1 MDIAKDLARIDGL
14 RAREIPAEPG
24 YHQAVLGP
32 RDWPSEEDCYAYEAA
47 LAELLTARWG
57 EPARWGTTTLVEHG
71 ARGGRI
77 AEAWALLTVFAT
89 ELRTWE
95 VEGTWVVLTV
105 LDREKEEMP
114 KVFVLITREDPP

>member
-32 RDWPSEEDCYAYEAA
+32 RDWRSEEDCYAYEAA

-57 EPARWGTTTLVEHG
+57 EPSRWGTTTLVE
-71 ARGGRI
+71 RGTRDGRI
-77 AEAWALLTVFAT
+77 AEAWALLSVFAT

-95 VEGTWVVLTV
+95 VEGSWVVLTV
-105 LDREKEEMP
+105 LDREPEETP